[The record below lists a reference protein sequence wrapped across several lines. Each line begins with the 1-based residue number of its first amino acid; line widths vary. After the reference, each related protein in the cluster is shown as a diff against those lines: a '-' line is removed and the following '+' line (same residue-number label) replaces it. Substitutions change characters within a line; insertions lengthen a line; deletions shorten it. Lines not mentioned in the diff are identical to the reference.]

1 VTTITPGAWLTS
13 NVTGIDFGA
22 DQIRT
27 ILHLLG
33 VSVWLGGQI
42 LMLGLLPVLRELGG
56 EAPKLAAAGFGRVAW
71 PAFGLTIVTGI
82 WNILEVD
89 LADVTSGYN
98 ALFGI
103 KMILVVVTG
112 VAAAM
117 HQSTNKPAIRAITG
131 ALGFAAAL
139 GAFMLGATM
148 SH

>member
-1 VTTITPGAWLTS
+1 M
-13 NVTGIDFGA
+13 VTGIDFGP

-27 ILHLLG
+27 VLHLLG

-42 LMLGLLPVLRELGG
+42 LMLGLLPVLRKLGG
-56 EAPKLAAAGFGRVAW
+56 DAPKLVAAGFGRVAW

-82 WNILEVD
+82 WNLLEVD

-98 ALFGI
+98 AVFGS

-117 HQSTNKPAIRAITG
+117 HQSTNKPAIRGVTG
-131 ALGFAAAL
+131 ALGFAASI
-139 GAFMLGATM
+139 GAFVLGATM
-148 SH
+148 GH

>member
-1 VTTITPGAWLTS
+1 M
-13 NVTGIDFGA
+13 VTGIDFGP

-27 ILHLLG
+27 VLHLLG

-42 LMLGLLPVLRELGG
+42 LMLGLLPVLRKLGG
-56 EAPKLAAAGFGRVAW
+56 DAPKLAAAGFGRVAW

-82 WNILEVD
+82 WNLLEVD

-98 ALFGI
+98 AVFGS

-117 HQSTNKPAIRAITG
+117 HQSTNKPAIRGVTG
-131 ALGFAAAL
+131 ALGFAASI
-139 GAFMLGATM
+139 GAFVLGATM
-148 SH
+148 GH

>member
-1 VTTITPGAWLTS
+1 M
-13 NVTGIDFGA
+13 VTGIDFGP

-42 LMLGLLPVLRELGG
+42 LMLGLLPVLRKLGG
-56 EAPKLAAAGFGRVAW
+56 DAPKLVAAGFGRVAW

-82 WNILEVD
+82 WNLLEVD

-98 ALFGI
+98 AVFGS

-117 HQSTNKPAIRAITG
+117 HQSTNKPAIRGVTG
-131 ALGFAAAL
+131 ALGFAASI
-139 GAFMLGATM
+139 GAFVLGATM
-148 SH
+148 GH

>member
-1 VTTITPGAWLTS
+1 MAAIALGPWLTS
-13 NVTGIDFGA
+13 TVTGIDFGA
-22 DQIRT
+22 DQIRV

-42 LMLGLLPVLRELGG
+42 LMLGLLPVLRKIGG
-56 EAPKLAAAGFGRVAW
+56 DAPKLAAAGFGRVAW
-71 PAFGLTIVTGI
+71 PAFGLAVVTGI

-89 LADVTSGYN
+89 LADVSSGYN
-98 ALFGI
+98 AIFGI

-117 HQSTNKPAIRAITG
+117 HQSTNRPAIRGITG

-139 GAFMLGATM
+139 GAFVLGATM
-148 SH
+148 GH

>member
-1 VTTITPGAWLTS
+1 MAAIERGAWLTS
-13 NVTGIDFGA
+13 VVTGIDFGA

-42 LMLGLLPVLRELGG
+42 LMLGLLPVLRKIGG
-56 EAPKLAAAGFGRVAW
+56 DAPKLAAAGFGRVAW
-71 PAFGLTIVTGI
+71 PAFGLTIMTGI

-98 ALFGI
+98 AAFGI

-112 VAAAM
+112 IAAAM
-117 HQSTNKPAIRAITG
+117 HQSTNKPAIRGITG

-139 GAFMLGATM
+139 GAFVLGATM
-148 SH
+148 AH

>member
-1 VTTITPGAWLTS
+1 MTTITPGAWLTS

>member
-1 VTTITPGAWLTS
+1 M
-13 NVTGIDFGA
+13 VTGIDFGP

-42 LMLGLLPVLRELGG
+42 LMLGLLPVLRKLGG
-56 EAPKLAAAGFGRVAW
+56 DAPKLAAAGFGRVAW

-82 WNILEVD
+82 WNLLEVD
-89 LADVTSGYN
+89 LAAVTSGYN
-98 ALFGI
+98 AVFGS

-117 HQSTNKPAIRAITG
+117 HQSTNKPAIRGVTG
-131 ALGFAAAL
+131 ALGFAASI
-139 GAFMLGATM
+139 GAFVLGATM
-148 SH
+148 GH

>member
-1 VTTITPGAWLTS
+1 MTTITPGAWLTS

-42 LMLGLLPVLRELGG
+42 LMLGLLPVLHELGG

>member
-1 VTTITPGAWLTS
+1 M
-13 NVTGIDFGA
+13 VTGIDFGP

-42 LMLGLLPVLRELGG
+42 LMLGLHPVLRKLGG
-56 EAPKLAAAGFGRVAW
+56 DAPKLAAAGFGRVAW

-82 WNILEVD
+82 WNLLEVD

-98 ALFGI
+98 AVFGS

-117 HQSTNKPAIRAITG
+117 HQSTNKPAIRGVTG
-131 ALGFAAAL
+131 ALGFAASI
-139 GAFMLGATM
+139 GAFVLGATM
-148 SH
+148 GH